1 MAQDIKD
8 MITRAAQARG
18 VDPAVAIA
26 IARAESSL
34 RPDAKNPDSSAKGL
48 YQVTDETWSDYG
60 GAKGKALDPNE
71 NIRVGMDILVK
82 NGAMLAKTLGRD
94 PRAEELYAAHF
105 FGPTGSRRVLSA
117 DPLASISS
125 VVSKR
130 VMQSNPN
137 LKGQTVNEV
146 LTGFAK
152 KLGTGGQRY
161 PTSDVTRTV
170 VPDAYSR
177 EADVEIATGTKAPT
191 ARDRI
196 SIYGPNYQAAVAAMM
211 LGEATDD
218 EQEDAASPTT
228 AVEAQSARNSLRAMD
243 LGPSVNPFDAMQPP
257 LSERPGLSMPKLL
270 AEGGEVQDDTPRIQ
284 DVSKYATRRSEEMFP
299 GMAGQDD
306 PRDAARHLLAAG
318 TVARKYGPTAANL
331 LGKTHEYTSNLQTA
345 ASLFGI
351 GEPRDDFAYDT
362 HNNRL
367 GIELGQRATSQAQ
380 LEQLVKEMA
389 MQSSFEQKE
398 GRPWIMSQ
406 EAMDARA
413 DRARQLMERPPD
425 AYAKGGEA
433 VADDPEAALMAGAG
447 DSPPPR
453 VTDAQ
458 AALAMLRG
466 AGICPMFW
474 RVPLLILL
482 RWLCARLV
490 MAQSAPRWG
499 LTGSRSR
506 QRAWVFDPRMKPIP
520 RWLVCV

>member
-1 MAQDIKD
+1 MAQDIED

-60 GAKGKALDPNE
+60 GAKGRALDPDE

-130 VMQSNPN
+130 VMQSNPK
-137 LKGQTVNEV
+137 LKGRTVNEV

-211 LGEATDD
+211 LGEA
-218 EQEDAASPTT
+218 
-228 AVEAQSARNSLRAMD
+228 
-243 LGPSVNPFDAMQPP
+243 G
-257 LSERPGLSMPKLL
+257 
-270 AEGGEVQDDTPRIQ
+270 
-284 DVSKYATRRSEEMFP
+284 
-299 GMAGQDD
+299 
-306 PRDAARHLLAAG
+306 
-318 TVARKYGPTAANL
+318 
-331 LGKTHEYTSNLQTA
+331 
-345 ASLFGI
+345 
-351 GEPRDDFAYDT
+351 
-362 HNNRL
+362 
-367 GIELGQRATSQAQ
+367 
-380 LEQLVKEMA
+380 
-389 MQSSFEQKE
+389 
-398 GRPWIMSQ
+398 
-406 EAMDARA
+406 
-413 DRARQLMERPPD
+413 
-425 AYAKGGEA
+425 
-433 VADDPEAALMAGAG
+433 
-447 DSPPPR
+447 
-453 VTDAQ
+453 
-458 AALAMLRG
+458 
-466 AGICPMFW
+466 
-474 RVPLLILL
+474 
-482 RWLCARLV
+482 
-490 MAQSAPRWG
+490 
-499 LTGSRSR
+499 
-506 QRAWVFDPRMKPIP
+506 
-520 RWLVCV
+520 